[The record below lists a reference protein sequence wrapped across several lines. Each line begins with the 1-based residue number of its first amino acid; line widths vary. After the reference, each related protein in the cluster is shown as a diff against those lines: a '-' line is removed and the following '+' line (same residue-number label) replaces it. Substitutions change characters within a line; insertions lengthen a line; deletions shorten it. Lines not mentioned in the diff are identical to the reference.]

1 MARCA
6 VLILAGG
13 SGSRLGS
20 EIPKQYLNLNGLS
33 VLRRTIDAFL
43 AHPGIEAVQV
53 VIGAQDR
60 ERYDNAIGDA
70 DIRPPVSG
78 GASRQESGRNGLE
91 ALADDAPDYVLIHDA
106 ARPFADSA
114 TIDRV
119 LHALE
124 T

>member
-20 EIPKQYLNLNGLS
+20 EIPKQYLNLNGLP

-70 DIRPPVSG
+70 DIRRPYPAVHL
-78 GASRQESGRNGLE
+78 GRNQAETGLKHW
-91 ALADDAPDYVLIHDA
+91 PTT
-106 ARPFADSA
+106 RR
-114 TIDRV
+114 TMC
-119 LHALE
+119 
-124 T
+124 